1 MYIKELATK
10 KYLVI
15 DDFSDMRS
23 MMKSM
28 LTLFGVTE
36 VTTANDGNK
45 AIAALESDSYDV
57 VLCDYNL
64 GAGKDGQQ
72 VLEEAKHRELIG
84 IGAIWIMITA
94 ENTREMVM
102 GAVEYQPDGYLSKPF
117 NKDVLQA
124 RLEKLVAKKA
134 DLAMIQ
140 KAVQDKNYNQAIK
153 LLDERIQQKPRN
165 VGELTRYKA
174 ELCLQAQKYDMAGTI
189 FEQVLA
195 VRDVPWAALGLGQ
208 VHYARGNYDQAKEI
222 FQELIEENKDF
233 ITAYDWLSKAHKA
246 QGNLS
251 DAQAVL
257 QQAVELS
264 PKAILRQKTLGDL
277 ALANN
282 DTASAEA
289 AFNKA
294 INLGRHSVY
303 RHPDTYAKLAC
314 TKSKQD
320 ANEDA
325 LEVIKKLKKEFANN
339 KEAELLSCTS
349 QSIIYTNMGDEER
362 AQENIKEAE
371 KLFDHLGVRADPG
384 IALEMAKACA
394 AVGDQERSLQI
405 IKDTIRNNH
414 DNDDLLLEIKTAHSS
429 LNLGGDAEDLIS
441 GIRKEVVQLN
451 NKGVAL
457 TREGKLTEAIEL
469 FDQAADAMP
478 ANRVIN
484 INAAKGLI
492 LYMQKNGPTTDYLG
506 KTKKY
511 LDRIRKLEPNNPTL
525 KQLQTA
531 FVKVVES
538 AGGG

>member
-10 KYLVI
+10 NFLVI

-28 LTLFGVTE
+28 LTLFGATSI
-36 VTTANDGNK
+36 TTANDGNK
-45 AIAALESDSYDV
+45 AIAALENDAFDV

-64 GAGKDGQQ
+64 GTGKDGQQ

-84 IGAIWIMITA
+84 IGCIWIMITA

-102 GAVEYQPDGYLSKPF
+102 GAVEYQPDSYLSKPF
-117 NKDVLQA
+117 TKDVLQA
-124 RLEKLVAKKA
+124 RLQKLVTKKA
-134 DLAMIQ
+134 DLEKVQ
-140 KAVQDKNYNQAIK
+140 KAVQEKNYNQAIK

-174 ELCLQAQKYDMAGTI
+174 ELCLQAKKYDVATTI
-189 FEQVLA
+189 FEQILA
-195 VRDVPWAALGLGQ
+195 VRDVPWAALGMGQ
-208 VHYARGNYDQAKEI
+208 IHYARGEFDQAKKI
-222 FQELIEENKDF
+222 FQELIEENKDL
-233 ITAYDWLSKAHKA
+233 ITAYDWLAKVHKA
-246 QGNLS
+246 QGDLG

-257 QQAVELS
+257 QKAVELS

-294 INLGRHSVY
+294 INLGRHSVFK
-303 RHPDTYAKLAC
+303 HPDSYAKLAC

-320 ANEDA
+320 SNDDA
-325 LEVIKKLKKEFANN
+325 LAVIKKLNKEFANN

-362 AQENIKEAE
+362 AQENIQEAE
-371 KLFDHLGVRADPG
+371 KLFDHLGVRADAN

-394 AVGDQERSLQI
+394 AVGDKERSLQI
-405 IKDTIRNNH
+405 IQDTIRNNH
-414 DNDDLLLEIKTAHSS
+414 DNDDLLLEVKTAHNSMD
-429 LNLGGDAEDLIS
+429 LGGDAEDLIS
-441 GIRKEVVQLN
+441 GIRKEIVQLN

-457 TREGKLTEAIEL
+457 TREGKLVEAIEL
-469 FDQAADAMP
+469 FDKAADAMP

-492 LYMQKNGPTTDYLG
+492 LYMQKNGMSSDYLT

-525 KQLQTA
+525 KQLQMA
-531 FVKVVES
+531 FKNIVES
-538 AGGG
+538 GGA